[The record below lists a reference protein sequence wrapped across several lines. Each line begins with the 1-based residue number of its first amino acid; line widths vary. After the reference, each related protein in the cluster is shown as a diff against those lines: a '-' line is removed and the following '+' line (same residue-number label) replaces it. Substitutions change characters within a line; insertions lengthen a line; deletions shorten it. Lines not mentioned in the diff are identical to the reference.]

1 LQGAAELQALEKS
14 NKLDEMLEKGVH
26 PLLPAFDFSPRAP
39 GQRAVAKEEAP
50 PTPLPPSDKD
60 KLVAKALIKTVSGG
74 SPVKRRG
81 TGTGKE
87 SAEVVPL
94 AVSGGSG
101 SNDEPLA
108 GAGAGSPSSSSSPAT
123 DAVQSDRSED
133 DLSDD
138 EITGEGEEV
147 LHGSHYLE
155 APDEAEIEEVRELS
169 LCLD

>member
-1 LQGAAELQALEKS
+1 
-14 NKLDEMLEKGVH
+14 M
-26 PLLPAFDFSPRAP
+26 
-39 GQRAVAKEEAP
+39 
-50 PTPLPPSDKD
+50 
-60 KLVAKALIKTVSGG
+60 AKALIKTVSGG

-94 AVSGGSG
+94 AVSGGCSG
-101 SNDEPLA
+101 SSDEPLAGA